1 MLPITATQSTSL
13 QGAIPMQLVRSC
25 AHLHA
30 CRPRSKRVS
39 GVCEGLGGLTWRTRP
54 VQALA
59 KEGSFAFLNVRAS
72 AVMDM
77 HFGNSNKNVAAVFS
91 LAAKLQPCIIFV
103 GAQTPVPHEPSR
115 VARA

>member
-1 MLPITATQSTSL
+1 MMSY
-13 QGAIPMQLVRSC
+13 
-25 AHLHA
+25 
-30 CRPRSKRVS
+30 
-39 GVCEGLGGLTWRTRP
+39 

-59 KEGSFAFLNVRAS
+59 KEGSFSFLNVRAS

-103 GAQTPVPHEPSR
+103 GATQSCR
-115 VARA
+115 L